1 MQLSEHSTSFQAGC
15 QGWRILHELTTTGK
29 TTLSDKQVRQF
40 IELMDMV
47 ADRLRPVRRPQ
58 DLDQPECSQLELR
71 ALAALGQR
79 HTLTMSELAAILKVP
94 LSTATHM
101 IDKLVVKNL
110 VERRH
115 VKHDRRIVQVAFN
128 KKGKRIHQF
137 VLESRFA
144 SGRAMLA
151 ALNPRERRIVLQRIS
166 KMIPGILL

>member
-1 MQLSEHSTSFQAGC
+1 LAT
-15 QGWRILHELTTTGK
+15 IGK

-40 IELMDMV
+40 IDLMDTV
-47 ADRLRPVRRPQ
+47 AERLRPVRRPQ

-71 ALAALGQR
+71 ALATLGQR
-79 HTLTMSELAAILKVP
+79 NILTMSELAGILKVP

-101 IDKLVVKNL
+101 IDKLVAKDL

-115 VKHDRRIVQVAFN
+115 VKHDRRIVQVAFS

-144 SGRAMLA
+144 AGRAMLA
-151 ALNPRERRIVLQRIS
+151 ALNPKERGIFLQRIS
-166 KMIPGILL
+166 KMVPEPSL

>member
-1 MQLSEHSTSFQAGC
+1 
-15 QGWRILHELTTTGK
+15 
-29 TTLSDKQVRQF
+29 
-40 IELMDMV
+40 MDM
-47 ADRLRPVRRPQ
+47 AAERLRPVRRPQ

-79 HTLTMSELAAILKVP
+79 HTLTMTELAGILKVP

-101 IDKLVVKNL
+101 IDKLVAKNL

-115 VKHDRRIVQVAFN
+115 VKHDRRIVQVAFS

-144 SGRAMLA
+144 AGRAMLA
-151 ALNPRERRIVLQRIS
+151 GLNPRERGIFLQRIS
-166 KMIPGILL
+166 KMVPGSPL

>member
-1 MQLSEHSTSFQAGC
+1 MRKATVPE
-15 QGWRILHELTTTGK
+15 
-29 TTLSDKQVRQF
+29 KQVQQF
-40 IELMDMV
+40 IDLMDMV
-47 ADRLRPVRRPQ
+47 ADRLRPVRRRQ
-58 DLDQPECSQLELR
+58 DLDQPECSQQELR

-115 VKHDRRIVQVAFN
+115 VTHDRRIVQVAFS

-137 VLESRFA
+137 VLESRLA
-144 SGRAMLA
+144 AGRGMLA
-151 ALNPRERRIVLQRIS
+151 ALNPRERGVFLQRIS
-166 KMIPGILL
+166 KMVPGSPS

>member
-1 MQLSEHSTSFQAGC
+1 
-15 QGWRILHELTTTGK
+15 
-29 TTLSDKQVRQF
+29 
-40 IELMDMV
+40 MDLV
-47 ADRLRPVRRPQ
+47 AERLRPARRPQ
-58 DLDQPECSQLELR
+58 DRGQPECSQQELK

-115 VKHDRRIVQVAFN
+115 VKHDRRIVQVAFS

-137 VLESRFA
+137 VLESRFTA
-144 SGRAMLA
+144 ARGMLA
-151 ALNPRERRIVLQRIS
+151 ALSPRDRGIFLQRIS
-166 KMIPGILL
+166 KMVPEATL